1 MWISLK
7 FFEGTDGLDLSIF
20 NHTYTVRKVQE
31 VNCMG
36 YKNTSFVL
44 EQALKDFFEDPLSD
58 VGIKG

>member
-1 MWISLK
+1 
-7 FFEGTDGLDLSIF
+7 
-20 NHTYTVRKVQE
+20 
-31 VNCMG
+31 MG